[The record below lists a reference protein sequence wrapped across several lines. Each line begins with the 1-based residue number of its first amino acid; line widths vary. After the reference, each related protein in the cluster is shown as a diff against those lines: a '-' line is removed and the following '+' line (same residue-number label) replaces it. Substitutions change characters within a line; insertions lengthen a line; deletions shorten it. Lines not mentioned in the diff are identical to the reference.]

1 MLKIT
6 SDGLSVDDT
15 DEAQVEAGSFFN
27 LKDPDAA
34 RKAAELE
41 ERNRARAEH
50 MSPPG
55 ALGLPFLLERRR
67 LDYRITDG
75 AFHCALISD
84 RVWVKQIPE
93 WSTGTAGRKSP
104 IVLPDATRDKEFRE
118 TPMGILVAAGPKAL
132 DELRSNG
139 VDLGHRVR
147 FIKDAV
153 FRTRVDRINGRD
165 EWVLVLN
172 AGDIIGSE
180 DLQAQYLSGKSEIIP
195 FQEKEGAAI
204 IHLVRTPDGLRR
216 EPVKPWASPD
226 YV

>member
-15 DEAQVEAGSFFN
+15 DEAQIEAGAYFN
-27 LKDPDAA
+27 LKDPEVAA
-34 RKAAELE
+34 KAAELE
-41 ERNRARAEH
+41 TRNIMRNQY

-55 ALGLPFLLERRR
+55 ALGLPPLLERRR

-75 AFHCALISD
+75 AFSCALISD
-84 RVWVKQIPE
+84 RVWVRQIPE
-93 WSTGTAGRKSP
+93 WSTGMAGSKSL
-104 IVLPDATRDKEFRE
+104 IVMPDVTRDKEFRE

-153 FRTRVDRINGRD
+153 FRTRVDRINGKD

-180 DLQAQYLSGKSEIIP
+180 DLQAQYLSGRSKIVQH
-195 FQEKEGAAI
+195 QEKKGDPI
-204 IHLVRTPDGLRR
+204 IHLVRTPDGIER